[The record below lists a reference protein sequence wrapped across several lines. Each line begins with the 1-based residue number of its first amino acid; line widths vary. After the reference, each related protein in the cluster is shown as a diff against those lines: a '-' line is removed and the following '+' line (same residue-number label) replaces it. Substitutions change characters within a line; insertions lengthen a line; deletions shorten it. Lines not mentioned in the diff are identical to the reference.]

1 MYIDEAATRNAKNDG
16 GGDYM
21 AYPDKTNKS
30 SVQDVNRTQA
40 AGVRVKCPI
49 SELLCPI
56 VDWHREAKERN
67 RNQQSPSLC

>member
-1 MYIDEAATRNAKNDG
+1 MNLQLEMRRMVAEEIIWPTQI
-16 GGDYM
+16 
-21 AYPDKTNKS
+21 KTNKS

-49 SELLCPI
+49 SELLCPT
-56 VDWHREAKERN
+56 VYCHREAKERS